1 MLRLDWTGL
10 VLAAGRRLTRTEAG
24 QLDALVRRRLA
35 REPLQHLLGEVE
47 WGGLS
52 LLVSP
57 AALIPRPETETLLLL
72 SLANLEG
79 LHTPQVLDVGTGG
92 GALALGIRAARPD
105 AAVTASD
112 LSDEALT
119 LARRNAVQ
127 TGLKVRFVYSDL
139 LHNVA
144 GRFHLIVSNPPYLPE
159 ADRQEAQPEVKRDPD
174 LALYSGPDGLDLA
187 RRLVAQ
193 VPPHLEAGGTLL
205 LELDPRN
212 VRVLAAEMTAAGWTV
227 QVHPDLSGRERFL
240 WARREH
246 GPQLC
251 SPLPWWE
258 RGVRENRTPPDSAA
272 GVSAGAVVPGGDT
285 VEHDHH
291 RTPLP

>member
-1 MLRLDWTGL
+1 MNTDQTGPDSPTVSQFQAKLVRSFAEAGIESPLPEVRALLTHVLRLDWTGL
-10 VLAAGRRLTRTEAG
+10 VLAAGRRLSSAETE
-24 QLDALVRRRLA
+24 QLEALAWRRLA

-47 WGGLS
+47 WGGLR

-72 SLANLEG
+72 ALANLEG
-79 LHTPQVLDVGTGG
+79 LERPQVLDIGTGT

-112 LSDEALT
+112 LSEEALA
-119 LARRNAVQ
+119 LARRNAEQ
-127 TGLKVRFVYSDL
+127 TGLEVRLVHSDL
-139 LHNVA
+139 LENVA

-159 ADRQEAQPEVKRDPD
+159 ADRQEAQPEVNHDPD
-174 LALYSGPDGLDLA
+174 LALYSGPSGLDLA

-212 VRVLAAEMTAAGWTV
+212 VQVLAAEMTVAGWTV
-227 QVHPDLSGRERFL
+227 RVTPDLSERERFL
-240 WARREH
+240 WAQRE
-246 GPQLC
+246 P
-251 SPLPWWE
+251 
-258 RGVRENRTPPDSAA
+258 
-272 GVSAGAVVPGGDT
+272 
-285 VEHDHH
+285 
-291 RTPLP
+291 